1 MRLCLVE
8 VNTSLIKPKEAQ
20 MNYRFRNTI
29 TLALILMVL
38 LGLPGILMAKT
49 KISIAHYMPAS
60 PEWSQHAAA
69 VVFKSFIESQTDGE
83 IEVNILPAGQVG
95 NERSAMEQCQNN
107 LIQMLLINDGAAVSF
122 VPELQIF
129 SLPYLF
135 KSRTVAWN
143 VMDGAFGN
151 ELSELFLKQTDL
163 RVLCWAEN
171 GFRHFTTSSKP
182 IKTPADMKGMKIRVM
197 ESPAYIAMVKGL
209 GANPTPITWTE
220 LYSALQQKVAD
231 GQENPINNILSGKLY
246 EVQKFMILDGHSY
259 GFHIWMINNKFYES
273 LPEKYRYVIRD
284 AGRMAVVA
292 HRAASLMA
300 DIKGLE
306 TLSKAGV
313 QIYAPN
319 SSELEMF
326 TAAAQPPVE
335 DFLKA
340 NIKGPWLD
348 KLKKSVA
355 EVEASMKKSP

>member
-1 MRLCLVE
+1 
-8 VNTSLIKPKEAQ
+8 
-20 MNYRFRNTI
+20 MNAKSRNMTVFA
-29 TLALILMVL
+29 LACIILL
-38 LGLPGILMAKT
+38 ALPGILFAKT
-49 KISIAHYMPAS
+49 KITLAHYMPAS
-60 PEWSQHAAA
+60 TEWSQHAAA
-69 VVFKSFIESQTDGE
+69 IIFKSFIESQSEGE

-107 LIQMLLINDGAAVSF
+107 LIQMLLINDGAAVAF
-122 VPELQIF
+122 VPELQVF

-135 KSRTVAWN
+135 KSRTVAWR
-143 VMDGAFGN
+143 VMDGPFGD
-151 ELSELFLKQTDL
+151 ELSELFLKQTGL

-171 GFRHFTTSSKP
+171 GFRHFTTSSRA

-246 EVQKFMILDGHSY
+246 EVQKNMILDGHSY

-273 LPEKYRYVIRD
+273 LPEKYQIVIKD

-300 DIKGLE
+300 DVKGLE
-306 TLSKAGV
+306 TISKAGV
-313 QIYAPN
+313 QIYAPT
-319 SSELEMF
+319 SAELDLF
-326 TAAAQPPVE
+326 KAAAQPPVE
-335 DFLKA
+335 EFLKTSV
-340 NIKGPWLD
+340 KGPWLE
-348 KLKKSVA
+348 KLKKNVA
-355 EVEASMKKSP
+355 DIEASMAKVP